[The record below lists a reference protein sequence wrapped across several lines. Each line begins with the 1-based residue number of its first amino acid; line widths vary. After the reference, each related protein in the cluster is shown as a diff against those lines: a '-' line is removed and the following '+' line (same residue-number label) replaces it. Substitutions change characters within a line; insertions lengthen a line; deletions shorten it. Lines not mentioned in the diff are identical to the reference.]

1 MRGGSVVLV
10 RLLDSV
16 CVFVCVCLNFGL
28 LSSRLFFDPL
38 PAPPP
43 PPLAPSHAEHSMQE
57 EIM

>member
-16 CVFVCVCLNFGL
+16 CVCVCLTFSL

-38 PAPPP
+38 PASPP